1 MGTSVGI
8 TMQSDGDDTK
18 SGDRGDITMPNGN
31 EKSSGG
37 EYVFY
42 IPDGRWS
49 NHFSSLLL
57 SADIPATMM
66 EVLLVGG
73 VFLVGSMYQ
82 VQVTHS
88 MPLLELA
95 YFMLLFSVIR
105 RLYNSYLEAVFCSF
119 PQFRTQ
125 PVREHA
131 LKTAKDLTGRD
142 LTQLA
147 SIVKHDRLTLIS
159 QFLLDVSIYFMVPG
173 YYPAQQDSYDSLQS
187 RILRLIINHYVMSFG
202 MYWMHR
208 ALHVHPWLWRRIH
221 SLHHW
226 AKHPLSRTTYQDHWA
241 DNFGNAIVG
250 HFFAQI
256 IVPLDYQF
264 FLVSRLIRI
273 CESLEKHSGVSCW
286 FNIAHSLQKY
296 FPFAQMPHHH
306 DWHHEGHKGCNYTFS
321 SIGGLWDC
329 VFGTRKAG
337 RHPGISETREDKE
350 MTAVESKQER
360 RGVMMDHPYYCLAPV
375 LAMAIL
381 AGIKYQII
389 GI

>member
-1 MGTSVGI
+1 MGSVGI

-95 YFMLLFSVIR
+95 YFMLLFSIIR

-125 PVREHA
+125 PVRERA

-142 LTQLA
+142 LAQLA
-147 SIVKHDRLTLIS
+147 SIVMHDRLTLIS

-173 YYPAQQDSYDSLQS
+173 YYPAQQDSYDSLRS

-256 IVPLDYQF
+256 LVPLDHDF
-264 FLVSRLIRI
+264 FWISRIFRI

-286 FNIAHSLQKY
+286 FNFAHSVQRY

-306 DWHHEGHKGCNYTFS
+306 DCHHEGHKGCNYTFS

-337 RHPGISETREDKE
+337 RHPGIAETREDRE
-350 MTAVESKQER
+350 MTSVESKQER

-381 AGIKYQII
+381 AGI
-389 GI
+389 

>member
-1 MGTSVGI
+1 M
-8 TMQSDGDDTK
+8 
-18 SGDRGDITMPNGN
+18 
-31 EKSSGG
+31 
-37 EYVFY
+37 
-42 IPDGRWS
+42 
-49 NHFSSLLL
+49 
-57 SADIPATMM
+57 
-66 EVLLVGG
+66 
-73 VFLVGSMYQ
+73 
-82 VQVTHS
+82 
-88 MPLLELA
+88 
-95 YFMLLFSVIR
+95 
-105 RLYNSYLEAVFCSF
+105 
-119 PQFRTQ
+119 

-131 LKTAKDLTGRD
+131 LKSAKDLTGRD
-142 LTQLA
+142 LTQLE
-147 SIVKHDRLTLIS
+147 SIVKHDRLTLLT
-159 QFLLDVSIYFMVPG
+159 QFMLDVSIYFLVPG
-173 YYPAQQDSYDSLQS
+173 YYPCALPLASYAPMAM
-187 RILRLIINHYVMSFG
+187 RVLRLVINHYVMSLG

-256 IVPLDYQF
+256 LVPLDHTF
-264 FLVSRLIRI
+264 FWVSRIFRI

-286 FNIAHSLQKY
+286 FNIAHSLQKW

-337 RHPGISETREDKE
+337 RHPGTAETREDRE
-350 MTAVESKQER
+350 MVAKGAKQER
-360 RGVMMDHPYYCLAPV
+360 KGRLMDHPYLCLLPV
-375 LAMAIL
+375 LAMGIM
-381 AGIKYQII
+381 AGIKYQMV

>member
-1 MGTSVGI
+1 
-8 TMQSDGDDTK
+8 MQSDGDDTK
-18 SGDRGDITMPNGN
+18 SSDSTLPSGDITMPNGN

-73 VFLVGSMYQ
+73 LFLVGSMYQ

-88 MPLLELA
+88 MPLLDLA

-119 PQFRTQ
+119 PQYRTQ

-173 YYPAQQDSYDSLQS
+173 YYPAQQDSYDTLHT

-264 FLVSRLIRI
+264 FLVSRLFRI

-337 RHPGISETREDKE
+337 RHPGIAETREDRE
-350 MTAVESKQER
+350 MESKQER

-381 AGIKYQII
+381 AGIKHQII